1 MNTKFYYK
9 TTKYLYPPEVTS
21 ESEASEYKHLIYSLN
36 AEISRLR
43 RNDSGGTTSPLY
55 GPGAPGILP
64 NGWPDEDKFVE
75 LETTMFT
82 VGMKIVRIWHSQIT
96 AQHYVNLINGL
107 NSPYIRAE
115 LAESTIESTEIPEE
129 YRAY

>member
-21 ESEASEYKHLIYSLN
+21 SSEASEYRNLIYSLN
-36 AEISRLR
+36 AEISRHR
-43 RNDSGGTTSPLY
+43 KNDSGGLTAPPY

-64 NGWPDEDKFVE
+64 NGWPEDLDE
-75 LETTMFT
+75 LETTLFT
-82 VGMKIVRIWHSQIT
+82 VGMKIVRIWHSQTT